1 MARTGI
7 DLGSSQLQMG
17 ARLKKVALLLSFAM
31 ALGVGHAHAATKSP
45 TAKPAPTATV
55 KATTASTAKP
65 TSKPTSR
72 PTSKPATKPTTKSST
87 TVKPKATSKSTPTS
101 TMKASGKPSPKASGT
116 STSTTAPVVK
126 PKPKPKPKPRKK
138 IKVSPSPKPK
148 WPPAD
153 FEYATGVYAKIPTS
167 KELVGVISA
176 KGNLASQVEA
186 CSKYICGA
194 VQVAS
199 EPGCLWWEVNSHLFS
214 KEKILLGSLRTISG
228 SSAARDVKTILLISP
243 EPLESLEYI
252 SDIEVVCH
260 QEQKPDNTASVT
272 YTKVVSD

>member
-1 MARTGI
+1 
-7 DLGSSQLQMG
+7 MG
-17 ARLKKVALLLSFAM
+17 ARLKKVALLLSLAL
-31 ALGVGHAHAATKSP
+31 ALGAGNAGAATKSP
-45 TAKPAPTATV
+45 TAKPSPTAKVKPSTKTSVKASV
-55 KATTASTAKP
+55 KATPASTAKP
-65 TSKPTSR
+65 T
-72 PTSKPATKPTTKSST
+72 TKPTTKSSAT
-87 TVKPKATSKSTPTS
+87 GKAKATSKSTPTS
-101 TMKASGKPSPKASGT
+101 TVKASGKPSAKASGT

-148 WPPAD
+148 WPPAG
-153 FEYATGVYAKIPTS
+153 FEYATGVYARIPTS

-186 CSKYICGA
+186 CSKFICGA

-214 KEKILLGSLRTISG
+214 KEKVLLGSLRTISG

-260 QEQKPDNTASVT
+260 QEQKPDNTASVI

>member
-7 DLGSSQLQMG
+7 DLGNSQLQVG
-17 ARLKKVALLLSFAM
+17 ARLKKVALLLSIALAM
-31 ALGVGHAHAATKSP
+31 SAGSAHAATKKPTPQPTIKISSKP
-45 TAKPAPTATV
+45 TVKATAKPTVKATV
-55 KATTASTAKP
+55 KAT
-65 TSKPTSR
+65 SK
-72 PTSKPATKPTTKSST
+72 A
-87 TVKPKATSKSTPTS
+87 TVKPSAQSTSKSS
-101 TMKASGKPSPKASGT
+101 AKPSAS

-126 PKPKPKPKPRKK
+126 SKPKPKPKPRKK

-153 FEYATGVYAKIPTS
+153 FEYATGVYARIPTS

-186 CSKYICGA
+186 CSKFICGA
-194 VQVAS
+194 VQVAA

-214 KEKILLGSLRTISG
+214 KDKVLLGALRTISG
-228 SSAARDVKTILLISP
+228 SSEARAVKTILLISP

-260 QEQKPDNTASVT
+260 QELKPENTASVT

>member
-1 MARTGI
+1 
-7 DLGSSQLQMG
+7 MG
-17 ARLKKVALLLSFAM
+17 ARLKKVALLLSLAL
-31 ALGVGHAHAATKSP
+31 ALGVGNAGAATKSP
-45 TAKPAPTATV
+45 TAKPSPTAKVKPSTKTSVKASV
-55 KATTASTAKP
+55 KATPASTA
-65 TSKPTSR
+65 
-72 PTSKPATKPTTKSST
+72 KPATKPTTKTST
-87 TVKPKATSKSTPTS
+87 TSKPTA
-101 TMKASGKPSPKASGT
+101 T

-148 WPPAD
+148 WPPAG
-153 FEYATGVYAKIPTS
+153 FEYATGVYARIPTS

-186 CSKYICGA
+186 CSKFICGA

-214 KEKILLGSLRTISG
+214 KEKVLLGSLRTISG